1 MIPVTQ
7 TKVNVKKSNGE
18 IIVRGNCFAA
28 VVASILEIPIDEV
41 PNVEVLFFLDGNRK
55 FYWSEVM
62 QTFLNG
68 KGWEL
73 CNDYRYAVL
82 HDENFGISE
91 NSFYNKEQS
100 LEYCKDKYYLV
111 SGKSKRGVYHVCIY
125 RNGLLVHDPHPT
137 KEGILTF
144 ENFETLE
151 KINSIN

>member
-1 MIPVTQ
+1 
-7 TKVNVKKSNGE
+7 
-18 IIVRGNCFAA
+18 
-28 VVASILEIPIDEV
+28 
-41 PNVEVLFFLDGNRK
+41 
-55 FYWSEVM
+55 M

-68 KGWEL
+68 KGWKL
-73 CNDYRYAVL
+73 CNDYRYAVF

-91 NSFYNKEQS
+91 NSVYNREQS

-111 SGKSKRGVYHVCIY
+111 SGKSTRGVFHVCIY

-144 ENFETLE
+144 EVFETLE